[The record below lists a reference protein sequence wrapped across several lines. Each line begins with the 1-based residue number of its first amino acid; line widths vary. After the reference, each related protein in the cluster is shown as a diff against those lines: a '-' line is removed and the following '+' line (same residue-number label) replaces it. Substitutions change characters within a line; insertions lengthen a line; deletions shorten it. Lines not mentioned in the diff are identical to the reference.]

1 MFATK
6 KKGLETRSTI
16 EDRKV
21 KRWSVHV
28 GASIFRKGVESSLG
42 SSRFGC
48 GAVAARVKTV
58 PRRFHRAVLNLL
70 SIPVVNNIRP
80 VVTTASERVHTGDAE
95 ASQRTV
101 VCSFREQRARIM
113 ALNFPRRSWSPRHGY
128 RKNLGN
134 AVTRQFSIAN
144 ELRGTSEFH
153 SLATTRRKCA
163 CRSIITIVDTGYRP
177 IFIFPP
183 PSLPLS
189 RSYQFA
195 D

>member
-95 ASQRTV
+95 ASQRTHGRV
-101 VCSFREQRARIM
+101 LVPGTACSNNGVEFSAPLVEPAARISEKSRQRGN
-113 ALNFPRRSWSPRHGY
+113 APVFDSERVTWNERVPFPRNNASKMRVSIDNHY
-128 RKNLGN
+128 R
-134 AVTRQFSIAN
+134 
-144 ELRGTSEFH
+144 
-153 SLATTRRKCA
+153 
-163 CRSIITIVDTGYRP
+163 
-177 IFIFPP
+177 
-183 PSLPLS
+183 
-189 RSYQFA
+189 
-195 D
+195 